1 MRPQHQRVAPQR
13 STRAVIHMESNRKL
27 PSMISRIILTFV
39 KRYCMDQDGNDVLIQ
54 EQETG
59 EEESEQ
65 NNHSH
70 EGTEE
75 SQESESKEGTNCH
88 FHAGVE

>member
-1 MRPQHQRVAPQR
+1 
-13 STRAVIHMESNRKL
+13 
-27 PSMISRIILTFV
+27 
-39 KRYCMDQDGNDVLIQ
+39 MDQDGNDVLIQ

-75 SQESESKEGTNCH
+75 SQESASKEGTNCH